1 MFARIRRIFRAI
13 LGWFIELGE
22 NPELILEQNI
32 RDMQDQIPAMNEN
45 LAVMRAQVTLSEKQQ
60 NDLKAKEQDLS
71 NKIKA
76 ALNAGKRDMALN
88 FATTLEQV
96 RSELTNV
103 NRQNQLVKEAFA
115 KAEKVKQTF
124 ISQIQ
129 QKTDAAKRALSNKR
143 AAEWQGKVAD
153 AMASFQ
159 VAGIDASH
167 DEMIR
172 KLDEQAAVS
181 AGKLEAAMGDLP
193 DIDIEREAQSIQANE
208 TLRQFEAS
216 MGLARDIS
224 APPEAPR
231 SESDAETLL
240 QREFAS

>member
-1 MFARIRRIFRAI
+1 MWARIKRIFRSI
-13 LGWFIELGE
+13 LGYFIQLGE
-22 NPELILEQNI
+22 SPEMILEQNI

-45 LAVMRAQVTLSEKQQ
+45 LAVMRAQVTLSEKSRT
-60 NDLKAKEQDLS
+60 DLKTKEQDLT

-76 ALNAGKRDMALN
+76 ALGANKRDMALN
-88 FATTLEQV
+88 FATTLEEV
-96 RSELTNV
+96 RNELKGID
-103 NRQNQLVKEAFA
+103 RQHELVKQAFE
-115 KAEKVKQTF
+115 KAEKVKKTF
-124 ISQIQ
+124 LHQIQ
-129 QKTDAAKRALSNKR
+129 QKTDAAKKALSNKR

-172 KLDEQAAVS
+172 KLDEEAAVS

-193 DIDIEREAQSIQANE
+193 DIDIEREAASIQANE

-231 SESDAETLL
+231 DSDAEALL
-240 QREFAS
+240 QREFAN